1 MKVIIAA
8 AGTGGHIN
16 PALAI
21 ANKIKQEEPNS
32 KIVFIGT
39 DRGLENDLVP
49 RAGYELKTID
59 AYGFNRKISIDN
71 IKKIYKTFKSIKQ
84 VKKIIEEV
92 KPDIMIGTGGYICV
106 PVGLAAS
113 KESVPI
119 VLHESN
125 AFPGVAIKI
134 LSKKANTI
142 LLGFEDA
149 KKRIP
154 KAKNVV
160 VVGNPTKVKKLN
172 LTQKQKEDIIN
183 KIGLNTNKPILLVFG
198 GSQGAQRINES
209 LINII
214 NEHLNA
220 NYQIIWAT
228 GPNQY
233 DEIKTKL
240 KSLNISIN
248 NIKDVKILPY
258 IYNMEEVMNCADL
271 VVSRSGAM
279 TITEI
284 SVVGKPSI
292 FIPFPYATENHQEYN
307 ARVLENVNAA
317 KIILD
322 SKLDE
327 KILNSTINEIIND
340 KSKMEEM
347 GKNAHKVSI
356 KDVEDKIYVELCN
369 ILRTEK
375 WAKFTRRAVLGS
387 EEGEYPERAAGLL
400 QRRSRAAVR

>member
-32 KIVFIGT
+32 QIVFIGT
-39 DRGLENDLVP
+39 NRGLENDLVP
-49 RAGYELKTID
+49 RAGYELRTID

-71 IKKIYKTFKSIKQ
+71 IKKIYRTFKSIKQ
-84 VKKIIEEV
+84 AEKIIEEV

-106 PVGLAAS
+106 PVGLAAY
-113 KESVPI
+113 KQNVPI

-125 AFPGVAIKI
+125 AFPGVAIKM

-154 KAKNVV
+154 NAKNMV
-160 VVGNPTKVKKLN
+160 VVGNPSKVRKLN
-172 LTQKQKEDIIN
+172 LTEKQKEEIVS

-214 NEHLNA
+214 NEHLNT

-233 DEIKTKL
+233 DDIKTKL
-240 KSLNISIN
+240 QSLNISIN

-284 SVVGKPSI
+284 AVVGKPSI

-307 ARVLENVNAA
+307 ARVLEKVNAA

-327 KILNSTINEIIND
+327 EILNSTINEIIKD

-356 KDVEDKIYVELCN
+356 GNVEDKIYVELCN
-369 ILRTEK
+369 ILRTK
-375 WAKFTRRAVLGS
+375 KS
-387 EEGEYPERAAGLL
+387 
-400 QRRSRAAVR
+400 